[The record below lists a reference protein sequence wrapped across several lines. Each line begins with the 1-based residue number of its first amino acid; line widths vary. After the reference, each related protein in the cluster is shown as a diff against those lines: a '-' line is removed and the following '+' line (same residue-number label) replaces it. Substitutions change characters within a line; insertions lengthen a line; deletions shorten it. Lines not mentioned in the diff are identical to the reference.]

1 MNYYMDKIKFALD
14 LTWVRHKIV
23 GGTESFV
30 NNLIQGFID
39 SDKDYEMTLVTAK
52 DNAHLFK
59 DYTHDSKVKNIIAPV
74 ESQSVAKRIV
84 WQNLHLSS
92 FLLNNGLKLCLEP
105 VYAKPIL
112 GSRKVKWVT
121 VIHDLEAL
129 HFPRN
134 HSWMTNLWLR
144 LSWFNSV
151 RTSQHVVCISDF
163 VRKDIISRYGISEER
178 ITTVYDPIRI
188 DVEKQCRFSDISGK
202 YSIKEGDYYYTV
214 SKLNPHK
221 NLTTLVK
228 VFGEIKKRGIN
239 DLPCKLLISG
249 VNGGMIEE
257 LQKVAGQYGLKDELV
272 LTGFVDNEV
281 RNCLYTHAKAFLFP
295 SIFEGFGMPP
305 IEAICCNTPVI
316 TTQCACIPE
325 ITQHLANYVKSPYSV
340 DDWIETMRNMKNR
353 NKKFDSSIYS
363 PANIA
368 NEYLKIIQSIEAK

>member
-1 MNYYMDKIKFALD
+1 MDKIKFALD

-30 NNLIQGFID
+30 NNLIQGFVD
-39 SDKDYEMTLVTAK
+39 TEENYEMTLVTAK
-52 DNAHLFK
+52 ENAHLFK
-59 DYTHDSKVKNIIAPV
+59 DYTHDSRVKNITAPV

-144 LSWFNSV
+144 LSWLNSV
-151 RTSQHVVCISDF
+151 KTSQHIVCISDF
-163 VRKDIISRYGISEER
+163 VKKDIISKYGISEKR
-178 ITTVYDPIRI
+178 ITTIYDPIQI

-228 VFGEIKKRGIN
+228 VFGEIKKRNIY

-257 LQKVAGQYGLKDELV
+257 LQKIAGQYGLKDELI

-316 TTQCACIPE
+316 TTKCACIPE
-325 ITQHLANYVKSPYSV
+325 ITQHLANYVSNPYSINN
-340 DDWIETMRNMKNR
+340 WIEVMRNMKND
-353 NKKFDSSIYS
+353 NDKFDMSQYL

-368 NEYLKIIQSIEAK
+368 NKYLHILNNSF

>member
-1 MNYYMDKIKFALD
+1 MDNIKFALD

-30 NNLIQGFID
+30 NNLIQGFVD
-39 SDKDYEMTLVTAK
+39 SEDNYEMTLITAK

-59 DYTHDSKVKNIIAPV
+59 DYTHDSRVKNITAPV

-92 FLLNNGLKLCLEP
+92 FLLNNGLRLCLEP

-112 GSRKVKWVT
+112 GSRKVKWIT

-129 HFPRN
+129 HFPEN
-134 HSWMTNLWLR
+134 HSWITNLWLR

-151 RTSQHVVCISDF
+151 KTSQHVICISDF
-163 VRKDIISRYGISEER
+163 VKKDIISKYGSVEKR
-178 ITTVYDPIRI
+178 ITTIYDPIQI
-188 DVEKQCRFSDISGK
+188 DVEKQFQFSDISEK
-202 YSIKEGDYYYTV
+202 YSIKEGNYYYTV

-228 VFGEIKKRGIN
+228 VFGEIKKRKIS

-257 LQKVAGQYGLKDELV
+257 LQKIAGQYGLKDELV

-325 ITQHLANYVKSPYSV
+325 ITQHLANYVKNPYSV
-340 DDWIETMRNMKNR
+340 DDWIEVMRNMENNNERFNR
-353 NKKFDSSIYS
+353 FIYL

>member
-1 MNYYMDKIKFALD
+1 MDKIRFALD

-30 NNLIQGFID
+30 NNLIQGFVD
-39 SDKDYEMTLVTAK
+39 TDKDYEMALITAR
-52 DNAHLFK
+52 DNAYLF
-59 DYTHDSKVKNIIAPV
+59 DGYTHDSRIKSITAPI
-74 ESQSVAKRIV
+74 ESKSVARRIV

-92 FLLNNGLKLCLEP
+92 FLLNNGLSLCVEP

-112 GSRKVKWVT
+112 GSRKIKWIT

-129 HFPRN
+129 HFPEN

-144 LSWFNSV
+144 LSWLNSAK
-151 RTSQHVVCISDF
+151 TSHHVICISDF
-163 VRKDIISRYGISEER
+163 VKNDIIVRYGLPGSR
-178 ITTVYDPIRI
+178 ITTVYDPIQI
-188 DVEKQCRFSDISGK
+188 DIENRCQFSDVSEK
-202 YSIKEGDYYYTV
+202 YGIRDKDYYYTV

-249 VNGGMIEE
+249 VNGGMIDE

-281 RNCLYTHAKAFLFP
+281 RNCLYAHAKTFLFP

-305 IEAICCNTPVI
+305 IEAICCNTPVL
-316 TTQCACIPE
+316 TTRCACIPE
-325 ITQHLANYVKSPYSV
+325 ITQHIANYVDNPYSV
-340 DDWIETMRNMKNR
+340 DDWIIAMRDIKNNNER
-353 NKKFDSSIYS
+353 FDMQMYL

-368 NEYLKIIQSIEAK
+368 NEYLRIIKDTIENVS